1 MVKNTQLV
9 DILILMI
16 STKPKIQISDGI
28 RPSEL

>member
-9 DILILMI
+9 DTLFLMI